1 MKPVSYKR
9 VLAYLIDVL
18 IITMVSSLLTMF
30 IPASDAY
37 KNASN
42 ELEEVMEK
50 YTEGEIEEDEYL
62 DKVNE
67 LSYVMSKE
75 SIEVSVVTVVLT
87 TIYFVVV
94 AYYMNGQTIGK
105 KVMKIQIVSSENKKL
120 TMNNYLIRSLLVD
133 SILMNIVSIT
143 TILLMSKSLYL
154 KTYDITTTIFGA
166 LEIVIFAM
174 ILFREDG
181 RGLHDIVAKTKV
193 LSLENNY
200 SKEYMKS
207 IQEVVEE
214 SNTIETTKLEKED
227 KKIKK
232 EKETK
237 NRKVKK

>member
-30 IPASDAY
+30 IPASPEY

-42 ELEEVMEK
+42 KLEEVMEK

-67 LSYVMSKE
+67 LSYVISKE

-94 AYYMNGQTIGK
+94 AYYMNGQTVGK

-143 TILLMSKSLYL
+143 TIL
-154 KTYDITTTIFGA
+154 
-166 LEIVIFAM
+166 
-174 ILFREDG
+174 
-181 RGLHDIVAKTKV
+181 
-193 LSLENNY
+193 
-200 SKEYMKS
+200 
-207 IQEVVEE
+207 
-214 SNTIETTKLEKED
+214 
-227 KKIKK
+227 
-232 EKETK
+232 
-237 NRKVKK
+237 